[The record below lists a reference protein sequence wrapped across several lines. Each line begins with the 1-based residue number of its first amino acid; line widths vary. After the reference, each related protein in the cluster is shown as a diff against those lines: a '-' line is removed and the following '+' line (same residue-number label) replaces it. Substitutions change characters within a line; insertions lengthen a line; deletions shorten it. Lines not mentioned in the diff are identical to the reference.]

1 MNRIALAAVSLLVAL
16 FAGVSGSAADTK
28 PGLNDETFAGLEMR
42 GIGPAFMSGRIA
54 DIAIDPKDTS
64 TRYLAVGSGGIW
76 KTTNAGITWNPIFDG
91 QGSFSTGAVTIDPNN
106 SQTVWVGSGENVSGR
121 HVAYGDGVYV
131 SHDGGST
138 WKNMGLKKSER
149 IGMIRVD
156 PRDSNV
162 VFVAAQGPL
171 WSSGGERGVYKTTD
185 GGENWTRVLK
195 GDQWTGAGEV
205 HMHPENPDVLYA
217 TTWQRVRTVAA
228 LLNGGPGSGIHK
240 SVDGGDTWT
249 ELTNGLPTGDMGKI
263 GMAISPMKP
272 EVVYATIEQADRKGG
287 VYRSD
292 NGGASWTKM
301 SDFVS
306 SGTGPHYYQELFASP
321 HKFDQLYH
329 MDVFLHISD
338 DGGKNFVRTKYNDK
352 HVDHHAIAFLPND
365 PDYLVVGTDGGLYE
379 TFDAGQKWRFTGNLP
394 LTQFYKVAVDFDEP
408 FYNVYGGTQDNNSQG
423 GPSRTDNWTGI
434 LNSDWFVTLGGDGH
448 QSAVDPTNPD
458 IVYAQWQQGN
468 LTRFDRKTGE
478 TVYIKPQPGLNE
490 PAERFNWDS
499 PILISPHD
507 PAVLYFASSRVW
519 RSPDR
524 GDSWKAISDDLSKN
538 IDRLREPMMGRQ
550 WNDQAAWDL
559 YAMSMFGTVT
569 SLSES
574 PLEEGLLYAGTD
586 DGLIHI
592 SDNGGDTWRTVDSL
606 PGVADNFFVND
617 IKADLHDVD
626 TVYVAVDQHKNG
638 DFSPYL
644 YKSTN
649 RGQSW
654 RSITSNIPER
664 HLMWRVVQDHVD
676 PDLLFAGT
684 EFGVYFTLDSG
695 KRWVKLTGNAPT
707 IAFRDLVIQP
717 RENDLVGATFGRGF
731 YIFDDYSVLR
741 HIDPATLETDAQLF
755 PVRKTPW
762 YIPKSSMGCD
772 QPGCRASRGGSL
784 FVGPNPDFGAIIT
797 YYLPESLET
806 SQKARHKEQK
816 ELAKDG
822 KDTPFP
828 SWDTLFEEELESEPA
843 VVLIVKDA
851 AGNTVNH
858 VTGPVTAGFHRV
870 AWNLQLPSKSSWEP
884 PEDPTP
890 WNSPPTG
897 PYVQP
902 GEYSV
907 TFATRQNGELTVTDQ
922 TQTFLVEP
930 IREPTLEGSSQA
942 DRLAFGQQTEELT
955 RQVTMTSE
963 RVAAAIEQLKSAAG
977 TLRRYNA
984 APDLLTETEAMARAL
999 AAQARLIGGDPN
1011 ASRYNSAEF
1020 VSIWQ
1025 RVYYAGSGTDNTYGP
1040 TETMRMSLDI
1050 ANTKLGEVRAVT
1062 TPILTTELPA
1072 LMKKLDDAG
1081 VPWSKGR

>member
-1 MNRIALAAVSLLVAL
+1 MNRIAMVAVSLVLTL
-16 FAGVSGSAADTK
+16 SAYSADPESKPK
-28 PGLNDETFAGLEMR
+28 PGLNDETFAGLELR

-54 DIAIDPKDTS
+54 DIAIDPKDTNV
-64 TRYLAVGSGGIW
+64 RYLAVGSGGVW
-76 KTTNAGITWNPIFDG
+76 KTSNAGITWDPIFDG
-91 QGSFSTGAVTIDPNN
+91 QGSFSIGAVTIDPNN
-106 SQTVWVGSGENVSGR
+106 SQTVWVGTGENVSGR
-121 HVAYGDGVYV
+121 HVGFGDGVYV
-131 SHDGGST
+131 SHDGGGS
-138 WKNMGLKKSER
+138 WSNVGLKKSER

-156 PRDSNV
+156 PRDSNT

-171 WSSGGERGVYKTTD
+171 WSSGGERGLYKTTD
-185 GGENWTRVLK
+185 GGENWKRVLK
-195 GDQWTGAGEV
+195 ANQWTGAGEV

-217 TTWQRVRTVAA
+217 TTWQRLRSVAA
-228 LLNGGPGSGIHK
+228 LMNGGPDTGIHK
-240 SVDGGDTWT
+240 SVDGGETWT

-292 NGGASWTKM
+292 NGGASWEKM

-321 HKFDQLYH
+321 HTFDKLYH

-352 HVDHHAIAFLPND
+352 HVDHHALAFLADD

-379 TFDAGQKWRFTGNLP
+379 TFDSGNKWRFTANLP
-394 LTQFYKVAVDFDEP
+394 LTQFYKVAIDFDLP

-423 GPSRTDNWTGI
+423 GPSRTDNWSGI

-448 QSAVDPTNPD
+448 QSAVDPSNPD
-458 IVYAQWQQGN
+458 IIYAQWQQGN

-478 TVYIKPQPGLNE
+478 AVYIKPQPAADE
-490 PAERFNWDS
+490 PAERFNWDA

-524 GDSWKAISDDLSKN
+524 GDSWKAISGDLSQN

-550 WNDQAAWDL
+550 WNDKAAWDL

-574 PLEEGLLYAGTD
+574 PIEKGLLYAGTD

-592 SDNGGDTWRTVDSL
+592 SDNGGDSWTKIDSL

-617 IKADLHDVD
+617 IKADLHDKD

-644 YKSTN
+644 FKSTD
-649 RGQSW
+649 RGRSW
-654 RSITSNIPER
+654 RSITSNLPER
-664 HLMWRVVQDHVD
+664 HITWRVVQDHVK
-676 PDLLFAGT
+676 PELLFAGT
-684 EFGVYFTLDSG
+684 EFGVFFTIDGG

-707 IAFRDLVIQP
+707 ISFRDLVIQP

-741 HIDPATLETDAQLF
+741 HIDGAKLESEAQLF

-762 YIPKSSMGCD
+762 YIPKGTLGCD
-772 QPGCRASRGGSL
+772 QPGCRASGGGSL
-784 FVGPNPDFGAIIT
+784 FVAPNPDFGALIT
-797 YYLPESLET
+797 YYLPEEIQT
-806 SQKARHKEQK
+806 SQAARHAEELERAKEG
-816 ELAKDG
+816 EN
-822 KDTPFP
+822 TPFP
-828 SWDTLFEEELESEPA
+828 SWDTLNEEALESDPA
-843 VVLIVKDA
+843 VVLIIKDA
-851 AGNTVNH
+851 QGNTINQ
-858 VTGPVTAGFHRV
+858 VTGPTGAGFHRV
-870 AWNLQLPSKSSWEP
+870 AWDLTLPSKSSWEP

-890 WNSPPTG
+890 WNSPPVG
-897 PYVQP
+897 PMAAP
-902 GEYSV
+902 GQYSV
-907 TFATRQNGELTVTDQ
+907 TFGTRVNGELKMTDQ
-922 TQTFLVEP
+922 TQTFMVES
-930 IREPTLEGSSQA
+930 IRTPTLAGSSQE
-942 DRLAFGQQTEELT
+942 DRLAFSAKTEELT
-955 RQVTMTSE
+955 RQITTTDEQISAAIASLK
-963 RVAAAIEQLKSAAG
+963 AAAD

-984 APDLLTETEAMARAL
+984 APELLTD
-999 AAQARLIGGDPN
+999 AQALTRKLTEQSRVINGDAN
-1011 ASRYNSAEF
+1011 ESRYNSSTF
-1020 VSIWQ
+1020 VSIWS
-1025 RVYYAGSGTDNTYGP
+1025 RAFVAGSSGGTTYGP

-1050 ANTKLGEVRAVT
+1050 ANTKLGEVREVT
-1062 TPILTTELPA
+1062 TPLLKVELPA
-1072 LMKKLDDAG
+1072 LMKRLDDAG

>member
-1 MNRIALAAVSLLVAL
+1 MNRFALIALSFVLAFSAY
-16 FAGVSGSAADTK
+16 AADTK
-28 PGLNDETFAGLEMR
+28 PGLNDATFAGLEMR

-54 DIAIDPKDTS
+54 DIAIDQNDTNV
-64 TRYLAVGSGGIW
+64 RYIAVGSGGVW
-76 KTTNAGITWNPIFDG
+76 KTTNAGVTWDPIFDG
-91 QGSFSTGAVTIDPNN
+91 QGSFSIGAVTIDPND
-106 SQTVWVGSGENVSGR
+106 SQTIWVGSGENVSGR
-121 HVAYGDGVYV
+121 HVAFGDGVYV
-131 SHDGGST
+131 SHDGGASFE
-138 WKNMGLKKSER
+138 NMGLKKSER
-149 IGMIRVD
+149 IGMIQID
-156 PRDSNV
+156 PRDSNT

-185 GGENWTRVLK
+185 GGKNWKRVLK
-195 GDQWTGAGEV
+195 GGQWTGAGEV

-217 TTWQRVRTVAA
+217 TTWQRVRSVAA
-228 LLNGGPGSGIHK
+228 LLNGGPETGIHK
-240 SVDGGDTWT
+240 SVDGGETWT
-249 ELTNGLPTGDMGKI
+249 ELTKGLPDGDMGKI

-272 EVVYATIEQADRKGG
+272 EVVYATIEQAGRTGG
-287 VYRSD
+287 VYRSA

-301 SDFVS
+301 SDYVAG
-306 SGTGPHYYQELFASP
+306 GTGPHYYQELFASP

-329 MDVFLHISD
+329 MDVFLHVSE
-338 DGGKNFVRTKYNDK
+338 DGGKNFIRTKYNDK
-352 HVDHHAIAFLPND
+352 HVDHHALAFLKDDPN
-365 PDYLVVGTDGGLYE
+365 YLMVGTDGGLYE
-379 TFDAGQKWRFTGNLP
+379 TFDNRKNWRYTANLP
-394 LTQFYKVAVDFDEP
+394 LTQFYKVAIDFDLP

-423 GPSRTDNWTGI
+423 GPSRTDNWSGI
-434 LNSDWFVTLGGDGH
+434 RNSDWFVTLGGDGH
-448 QSAVDPTNPD
+448 QSAVDPSNPD

-468 LTRFDRKTGE
+468 LTRYDRKTGE

-524 GDSWKAISDDLSKN
+524 GDSWKPISSDLSRN
-538 IDRLREPMMGRQ
+538 IDRLRTPMMGRQ

-574 PLEEGLLYAGTD
+574 PLEQGLLYAGTD

-592 SDNGGDTWRTVDSL
+592 SDNGGESWTTVDSL

-617 IKADLHDVD
+617 IKADLHDKD

-638 DFSPYL
+638 DFAPYL

-664 HLMWRVVQDHVD
+664 HLMWRVVQDHVN
-676 PDLLFAGT
+676 PELLFAGT
-684 EFGVYFTLDSG
+684 EFGVFFTIDGG

-741 HIDPATLETDAQLF
+741 HIDPNTLESDPQLF

-762 YIPKSSMGCD
+762 YVPKASLGCD
-772 QPGCRASRGGSL
+772 QPNCRASQGADL
-784 FVGPNPDFGAIIT
+784 YIAPNPDFGAIIT
-797 YYLPESLET
+797 YYLPEEMQT
-806 SQKARHKEQK
+806 KRAARHAAQK
-816 ELAKDG
+816 KLAADG
-822 KDTPFP
+822 DDTPFP
-828 SWDTLFEEELESEPA
+828 SWETLNEEEWESEPA

-851 AGNTVNH
+851 QGNTINH
-858 VTGPVTAGFHRV
+858 VTGPTSAGFHRV
-870 AWNLQLPSKSSWEP
+870 AWDLRLPSKRSWEP

-897 PYVQP
+897 AFVQP
-902 GEYSV
+902 GQYSV
-907 TFATRQNGELTVTDQ
+907 TFATRVDGELTVSDQ
-922 TQTFLVEP
+922 TQTFMVES
-930 IREPTLEGSSQA
+930 IREPALKGASSE
-942 DRLAFGQQTEELT
+942 DRLAFSRQTEELG

-963 RVAAAIEQLKSAAG
+963 RINAAISKLEAAAG
-977 TLRRYNA
+977 TLRRFA
-984 APDLLTETEAMARAL
+984 SPAELLAETEAMTKAL
-999 AAQARLIGGDPN
+999 KAQSLIIEGD
-1011 ASRYNSAEF
+1011 SKEKIHNSATF

-1025 RVYYAGSGTDNTYGP
+1025 RVFVAGAGNDNTYGP

-1050 ANTKLGEVRAVT
+1050 ANTKLEEVRGVT
-1062 TPILTTELPA
+1062 TPILKNGLPA
-1072 LMKKLDDAG
+1072 LMEKLDAAG